1 MRQMEATK
9 KEYIDKLKKEL
20 ENVEER
26 YMSMIN
32 QNCMVGEDYRAYAF
46 KHAETIG
53 NLTEKLED
61 KKVELEQ
68 KNQAIIKLSA
78 STEEKQRQLECER
91 MFQEEQLHSILK
103 EHFLNNNLKVALRKS
118 EDILDNK
125 MKIIGQLNEELARL
139 NSKKPP
145 KQTDAST
152 MT

>member
-1 MRQMEATK
+1 
-9 KEYIDKLKKEL
+9 
-20 ENVEER
+20 
-26 YMSMIN
+26 
-32 QNCMVGEDYRAYAF
+32 
-46 KHAETIG
+46 
-53 NLTEKLED
+53 
-61 KKVELEQ
+61 
-68 KNQAIIKLSA
+68 
-78 STEEKQRQLECER
+78 

-103 EHFLNNNLKVALRKS
+103 EHFLNNNLRVALRKS